1 MQVYDVPARADDTG
15 HDVGDCAL
23 TFLAV
28 DDEIPPLRND
38 ALDTADLSYGAVL
51 YWITQRRHDAPD
63 TIHAGDEIL
72 RRSLGDDLPP
82 MQKRCSVTQGLDL
95 VDLVAREQ
103 DRHTRGG
110 EVSDPALVGELRGVV
125 EPERRLVQKQH
136 LRPVRQCLDER
147 EFLAH
152 AVRIRLYPVIRIL
165 SQVEI
170 IEELRECALGFG
182 FLHPVGAG
190 EEVRVRPAREV
201 VVVRR
206 TVDHKTHAGADL
218 PFLSQTLH
226 PAHTETAGVGSYGC

>member
-28 DDEIPPLRND
+28 DDEIPSLRND

-82 MQKRCSVTQGLDL
+82 MQKRCSVAQSLDL

-103 DRHTRGG
+103 DRGTGAG
-110 EVSDPALVGELRGVV
+110 EVPDPALVGELRSIV
-125 EPERRLVQKQH
+125 EPERGLVQQQH
-136 LRPVRQCLDER
+136 LRPMRQRLDQR

-152 AVRIRLYPVIRIL
+152 TVRIRLDPVIRIL
-165 SQVEI
+165 GQVEI
-170 IEELRECALGFG
+170 VEELCECVL
-182 FLHPVGAG
+182 
-190 EEVRVRPAREV
+190 
-201 VVVRR
+201 
-206 TVDHKTHAGADL
+206 
-218 PFLSQTLH
+218 
-226 PAHTETAGVGSYGC
+226 